1 MAKTIKTEKVSE
13 KVRKNTVGVPRITA
27 GVVKMT
33 PEQREVWFNEKT
45 TACNPEQK
53 AEVRS
58 RLDDLNAGKYSIGQG
73 SGSGQ
78 GKNIDFDK
86 AFAKADMKT
95 LLDLRATLATA
106 IEAKRDAAVA
116 EIAAAEQE
124 LANRKAALAVS

>member
-45 TACNPEQK
+45 TTCNVEQK

-58 RLDDLNAGKYSIGQG
+58 RLDSLNAGKYTLSQ
-73 SGSGQ
+73 GQ

-116 EIAAAEQE
+116 EIAAQEKE
-124 LANRKAALAVS
+124 LADRKAALAVPA